1 METSIIAQGEA
12 IEICNKAL
20 KTPTH
25 LFMYGYNGLGKTT
38 LAFDFLDSYAKLHSI
53 KPRDPEY
60 FLLLTADQDRGI
72 HTIRQKL
79 SDFTRGM
86 QKQTNI
92 VRWILIDD
100 TDTLPE
106 VSQQALRRP
115 MEQYAHLTCFLFIA
129 NNSECII
136 HALQSRCQPIR
147 FIPVPIVMYIDEL
160 LKRQNYVIEDERVK
174 TWLSAASLSS
184 VAEFKRM
191 SETLQWISPTN
202 PTVKDAKEICSTHD
216 YDKVIPLIKAIE
228 QCNPEELYTHLG
240 KLWQNGMS
248 FEDILHAIQQ
258 TADLYFVLSSD
269 SQERLYLFLVT
280 GWSYHAQ
287 SRCSFLDILCCAMDV
302 GLLKN

>member
-1 METSIIAQGEA
+1 METSIVAQDEA
-12 IEICNKAL
+12 LDICNKAL

-38 LAFDFLDSYAKLHSI
+38 LAFDFLDSYAKLHGI

-72 HTIRQKL
+72 HIVRQKL
-79 SDFTRGM
+79 SDFTRGI
-86 QKQTNI
+86 QKKTNV

-129 NNSECII
+129 NSSECII
-136 HALQSRCQPIR
+136 HALQSRCQPVR
-147 FIPVPIVMYIDEL
+147 FIPVSIMTYIDEL

-174 TWLSAASLSS
+174 IWLTAASLSS
-184 VAEFKRM
+184 IAEFKRM
-191 SETLQWISPTN
+191 SETLQWISPIN
-202 PTVKDAKEICSTHD
+202 PTVKDAKDICSTHD
-216 YDKVIPLIKAIE
+216 YDKVIPLVKAIDNH
-228 QCNPEELYTHLG
+228 NPDELYKHLG
-240 KLWQNGMS
+240 NLWQSGMS
-248 FEDILHAIQQ
+248 FEDILHAVQQ
-258 TADLYFVLSSD
+258 TSNLYFVLSSD
-269 SQERLYLFLVT
+269 SQERLYTFLVT

-287 SRCSFLDILCCAMDV
+287 SRCSFLDVLCCAMDV
-302 GLLKN
+302 GLL